1 LGGRLCP
8 LLRLAEAAALVPAAE
23 NSPETRGA
31 GALRVLGA
39 TWTAGE
45 VGEGARNL
53 PVGTRSGQG
62 HRRGGGPRR
71 SGSAVAVR
79 DSGEQLNATGSNRK
93 DGRGRERFLTSRRTP
108 GTPRWRRRHGGSPS
122 RRWRTSASAQRTAVS
137 AGRVIRGG
145 GGGIGACPEL
155 RTSGRSSPWQRAR
168 RGSNGDGE
176 TSSGGGALACAQ
188 RGGGGRGVCKCAN
201 EGGGGGVRGSGLK

>member
-8 LLRLAEAAALVPAAE
+8 LLRLAEAAALIPAAE
-23 NSPETRGA
+23 NSPEARGA

-45 VGEGARNL
+45 VGEGAGSL
-53 PVGTRSGQG
+53 PVGTRSGRG

-71 SGSAVAVR
+71 SGSAVALR
-79 DSGEQLNATGSNRK
+79 DSGEQLNATGGNRK

-108 GTPRWRRRHGGSPS
+108 GTPRWRRRRGGSPS
-122 RRWRTSASAQRTAVS
+122 RRWRTSAAAQRTAVS

-145 GGGIGACPEL
+145 GGKLERVPGC
-155 RTSGRSSPWQRAR
+155 GRW
-168 RGSNGDGE
+168 
-176 TSSGGGALACAQ
+176 GGAH
-188 RGGGGRGVCKCAN
+188 RGRGH
-201 EGGGGGVRGSGLK
+201 GGAPTATEKQARAAAV